1 VLFLLVL
8 YGCYRAIRAIV
19 LRFTDRRPVG
29 YACAPPPFAAS
40 ADPIA
45 GVPLA
50 RPAPPPAA
58 RWVQRESAALA
69 ALAQSP
75 RQRLAGLL
83 GSLIGSALV
92 AFTMC
97 LVMAI
102 IESFHGHSPSPAQFA
117 WLVVVSVTGSWAVL
131 APSKF
136 WEPSR
141 GEPMLRRFL
150 LMVIGLAMGL
160 VAFATATYLKVEL
173 PHDRGFGEI
182 GYNLPAAFYGAD
194 GSPLLAAYVA
204 ALGTLFVLLR
214 WWRQTDPLRST
225 RLSVW
230 AMIVSTLAAWL
241 VAAVWLFPQPWLP
254 MVACSMSASV
264 QLAGRWLNPRQRHPS
279 PIST

>member
-1 VLFLLVL
+1 V
-8 YGCYRAIRAIV
+8 
-19 LRFTDRRPVG
+19 PV
-29 YACAPPPFAAS
+29 AC
-40 ADPIA
+40 
-45 GVPLA
+45 
-50 RPAPPPAA
+50 PAPPPRVA

-69 ALAQSP
+69 ALSQPP

-83 GSLIGSALV
+83 GSLVGSALV

-97 LVMAI
+97 LVLAI
-102 IESFHGHSPSPAQFA
+102 LTSFRGPAPTAAQFA

-136 WEPSR
+136 WEGGR
-141 GEPMLRRFL
+141 GEPMLRRFA
-150 LMVIGLAMGL
+150 LMVIGLAVGL
-160 VAFATATYLKVEL
+160 VSFAAAVHLKVEL
-173 PHDRGFGEI
+173 PHDRGFGEV

-194 GSPLLAAYVA
+194 GSPLLAAHVA

-241 VAAVWLFPQPWLP
+241 IAAVWLFPQPWLA

-264 QLAGRWLNPRQRHPS
+264 QLAGRWLHQRQRHPS
-279 PIST
+279 PGKA